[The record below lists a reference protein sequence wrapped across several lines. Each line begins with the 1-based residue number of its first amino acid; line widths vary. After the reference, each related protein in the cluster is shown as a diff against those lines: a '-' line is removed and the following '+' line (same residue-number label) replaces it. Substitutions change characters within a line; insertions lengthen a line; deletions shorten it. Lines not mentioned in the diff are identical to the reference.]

1 MYVRCGVSA
10 FAVEARGRRPAWVTC
25 EPAPRTAKEDAD
37 DYIHRDGRKSGDR
50 CVVRAGYDSGWRFAD
65 RDRARNAGSASSKHN
80 GDARQFCSRAADSK
94 IAPGPGS
101 RVTARDLSL
110 ARCRASESAH
120 LV

>member
-1 MYVRCGVSA
+1 MYVRGGVSA
-10 FAVEARGRRPAWVTC
+10 FAVEARGRRLAWVTC

-37 DYIHRDGRKSGDR
+37 DCIERDRRQSCER
-50 CVVRAGYDSGWRFAD
+50 AVVRAGYDSVWRFPD
-65 RDRARNAGSASSKHN
+65 GDRARSAGSACSKHN
-80 GDARQFCSRAADSK
+80 GDARQICSRGADSK
-94 IAPGPGS
+94 IAPSPGS